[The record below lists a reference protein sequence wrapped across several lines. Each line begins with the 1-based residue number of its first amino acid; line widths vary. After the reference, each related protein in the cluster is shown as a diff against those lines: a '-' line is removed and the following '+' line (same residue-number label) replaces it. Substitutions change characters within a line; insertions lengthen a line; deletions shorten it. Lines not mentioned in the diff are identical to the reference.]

1 MKQNSPTSVGREAE
15 SRVAQ
20 TLLKLGYDILDQ
32 NWRTKFCEI
41 DIVASKDNIIFLIE
55 VKYRR
60 DSRNSGD
67 GFDAITATKLR
78 QMRRASEA
86 WVAIHN
92 WDGDVRLVVVAA
104 DNESLRLIEIN
115 D

>member
-1 MKQNSPTSVGREAE
+1 MKRNSPTNVGREAE

-20 TLLKLGYDILDQ
+20 VLSKLGYTILDQ

-41 DIVASKDNIIFLIE
+41 DIVASKDSIIFLIE

-60 DSRNSGD
+60 DSQKSGD
-67 GFDAITATKLR
+67 GFDAITAKKLH

-86 WVAIHN
+86 WIALHD

-104 DNESLRLIEIN
+104 DNESLRLIEI
-115 D
+115 DD